1 MHYVCVIFYWVYIC
15 YFEIILLLNNERIDI
30 SNQKCNNKNN
40 KRLFSIASCQKKPFN
55 IINLEFITV
64 SVSVE
69 VSSLS
74 AMVCDEESS
83 EIYMVCVEV
92 NLVVLME
99 VFELLE
105 VGFELQ
111 LASMETWF
119 ESP

>member
-1 MHYVCVIFYWVYIC
+1 M
-15 YFEIILLLNNERIDI
+15 
-30 SNQKCNNKNN
+30 SKK
-40 KRLFSIASCQKKPFN
+40 KRKPFN
-55 IINLEFITV
+55 IINLELITV
-64 SVSVE
+64 SVCVE